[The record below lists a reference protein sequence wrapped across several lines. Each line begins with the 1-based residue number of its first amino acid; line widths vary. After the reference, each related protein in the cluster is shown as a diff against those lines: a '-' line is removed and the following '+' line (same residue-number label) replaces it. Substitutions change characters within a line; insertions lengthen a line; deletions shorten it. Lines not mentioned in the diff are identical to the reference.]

1 MVDKKITEL
10 TPSTSPNGATVY
22 GVEAGTDYGINV
34 GSANGLAYLDGGGLV
49 PLTLLGT
56 GTPDNTKFLRGDGVW
71 TVVSG
76 GGGSGTVTSVG
87 ITPGTGVT
95 SSGGPITTTGNITV
109 GVNANLQSW
118 SAITPGAKADA
129 SHTHTLSNLTQS
141 GATSGQVPQ
150 WNGSAWVPATV
161 SGGGGGGT
169 VTSVNITPGTGVTA
183 SGGPITTTGSIT
195 VGLNANLQAW
205 SGLGTSAKADTVHTH
220 SGSDI
225 TSGTISPAR
234 LGTGT
239 ADSTKYLRGDGTWTT
254 FSATGTVTSV
264 TLSPGST
271 GLSVTNDTITSSGT
285 MTLGGVLA
293 VANGGTGGSSASG
306 ARQGLGIYVQ
316 ATDPGA
322 VADGSLWIY

>member
-10 TPSTSPNGATVY
+10 TPSTSPNGAVVY
-22 GVEAGTDYGINV
+22 GVESGTDYAITIG
-34 GSANGLAYLDGGGLV
+34 GANGLAYLDGGGLV
-49 PLTLLGT
+49 PLTSLGS

-95 SSGGPITTTGNITV
+95 SSGGPITTTGNITI

-118 SAITPGAKADA
+118 SAIAPTAKADA

-141 GATSGQVPQ
+141 GASSGQVPQ

-169 VTSVNITPGTGVTA
+169 VTSVGITPGTGVTS
-183 SGGPITTTGSIT
+183 SGGPITTTGNIT

-239 ADSTKYLRGDGTWTT
+239 ADSTKYLRGDGAWTT

-271 GLSVTNDTITSSGT
+271 GLSVTNGTITSSGT
-285 MTLGGVLA
+285 MTLGGVLG
-293 VANGGTGGSSASG
+293 VANGGTGGSSASA
-306 ARQGLGIYVQ
+306 ARQGIGIYVQ
-316 ATDPGA
+316 ASDPGSQP
-322 VADGSLWIY
+322 DGTLWIW